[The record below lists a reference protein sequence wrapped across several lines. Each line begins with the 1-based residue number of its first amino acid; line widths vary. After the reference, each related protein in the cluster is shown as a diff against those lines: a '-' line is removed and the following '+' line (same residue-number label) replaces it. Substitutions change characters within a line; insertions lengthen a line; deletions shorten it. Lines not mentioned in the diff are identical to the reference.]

1 MLMKPVFLIG
11 YMGCGKTTLG
21 EPLAQR
27 FGVPF
32 IDLDAYIEGKAS
44 MSAKE
49 IFSTLGEA
57 HFRQLEHEAL
67 VEIAQSG
74 IEAVVACGGG
84 TPMLAANME
93 LMDRVG
99 ITVWLRTSVDR
110 IVSRLVLPEQR
121 IKRPLLNDMS
131 DDEIRQQVIEDLNAR
146 TKFYNKAQLQF
157 DSTNLESVEE
167 VESSARRLAS
177 VLNAAF
183 RIYR

>member
-1 MLMKPVFLIG
+1 
-11 YMGCGKTTLG
+11 MGCGKTTLG

-32 IDLDAYIEGKAS
+32 IDLDAYIEGKTG

-49 IFSTLGEA
+49 IFSALGEE

-74 IEAVVACGGG
+74 VEAVVACGGG
-84 TPMLAANME
+84 TPMLPANME

-99 ITVWLRTSVDR
+99 VTVWLTTSVDR

-121 IKRPLLNDMS
+121 IKRPLLNNMS
-131 DDEIRQQVIEDLNAR
+131 DDEIRQQVIDGLKAR
-146 TKFYNKAQLQF
+146 TKYYNKAQLQF
-157 DSTNLESVEE
+157 DSTHLESVDE
-167 VESSARRLAS
+167 VEDSARRLAQ
-177 VLNAAF
+177 VLNTVF
-183 RIYR
+183 RVFR